1 MSGRWKEEDDS
12 VVQSIVYAISDLLVI
27 EGYGTLIPQVG
38 ANLVYAGPNATK
50 TEDVAALT
58 GRMIKT
64 INGPISCGE
73 VVYGASKY
81 LSSVVLEALKID
93 NGIRAALNIR
103 AHKDLTEKLR
113 IIGLRVEILPQ
124 KTAADECP
132 VSQFIKESE
141 CLVDVYVH
149 MGDFGIEPTTT
160 IISESPEDLVGIIR
174 KLLEYE

>member
-1 MSGRWKEEDDS
+1 MSSKWKEENDS
-12 VVQSIVYAISDLLVI
+12 VVQGIVYAIANLLVI
-27 EGYGTLIPQVG
+27 EGYETLIPQVG
-38 ANLVYAGPNATK
+38 ANLVYADPNATK

-64 INGPISCGE
+64 IYGPMSCGE

-103 AHKDLTEKLR
+103 AHMELTEKLR
-113 IIGLRVEILPQ
+113 KIGLRVEILPQ

-132 VSQFIKESE
+132 VSQFIKEGGY
-141 CLVDVYVH
+141 LVDVYVH

-160 IISESPEDLVGIIR
+160 IISESPEELVGIIR

>member
-1 MSGRWKEEDDS
+1 MSRSWKEENDS
-12 VVQSIVYAISDLLVI
+12 VVQSIVYAIADLLMI

-38 ANLVYAGPNATK
+38 SNLVYADPNATK

-64 INGPISCGE
+64 IYGPISCGE

-93 NGIRAALNIR
+93 NGIRAAVNIR
-103 AHKDLTEKLR
+103 AHKDLTVKLR
-113 IIGLRVEILPQ
+113 KIGLRVEILPQ
-124 KTAADECP
+124 KTVVDGCP
-132 VSQFIKESE
+132 VSHFIKESG

-160 IISESPEDLVGIIR
+160 IISESPEELVVIIR

>member
-1 MSGRWKEEDDS
+1 MGGKLKEEDDS
-12 VVQSIVYAISDLLVI
+12 VFQSIVCAIADLLVI
-27 EGYGTLIPQVG
+27 EGYETLIPQVG
-38 ANLVYAGPNATK
+38 ANLVYADPNATK

-58 GRMIKT
+58 GRIIKT
-64 INGPISCGE
+64 IYGPISCGE

-103 AHKDLTEKLR
+103 AHKDLTVKLR
-113 IIGLRVEILPQ
+113 KIGLRVEILPQ
-124 KTAADECP
+124 KTVVDECP
-132 VSQFIKESE
+132 VSHFIKESG

-160 IISESPEDLVGIIR
+160 IISESPEDLVGVIR